1 MGMMATIKTKIA
13 LDMRNS
19 SPWFGEVVIT
29 STKITILGADSKIA
43 EYTGTN
49 LTASGDLITGGV
61 LTGFTQFNNLT
72 AQYQVTGLN
81 ISASAA
87 SSYIRSNNHA
97 ELYKLAF
104 TGNDSLTGSAFNDR
118 LIGFAGNDRLIGGAG
133 ADVLIGGAGND
144 VLDGGIISP
153 IKTGQLTSDG
163 NTADYSDSTSGATIN
178 LATGVALDGLGG
190 TDRLINI
197 NTVIGSAH
205 SDTITG
211 STKMVFE
218 EINGGAGNDVLN
230 GGVMT
235 DTNNQMDSNRVS
247 YINASGSVTVDLSS
261 NTASGADGTDT
272 LSNFN
277 AIRGSSHADN
287 LYGSDR
293 TDFTEQFEGRAGN
306 DVIDG
311 RGGLDLV
318 RYDWDSSGVNVDL
331 VSGIALDGFGGTDT
345 LLNIEGI
352 SGSAY
357 DDILTGG
364 NAANGT
370 SVAEYQSKFE
380 FFRGNGGN
388 DTINGGQGY
397 DRADYT
403 TARTGV
409 VVNLATG
416 RAEDGLGGIDTLI
429 SIEGIRGSAFNDTL
443 TGSDA
448 AFESFEGREGNDT
461 IDGAG
466 GIDRADYNHA
476 IAGVRVDLVT
486 GRAQDGYG
494 GTDTLLNIEDVRGS
508 RFADTITGNS
518 ANNTLNGGA
527 GNDTLIGNAGNDTL
541 IGGAGNDTLIGG
553 VGADVFIFNTA
564 PNSVSNLDRITDFNV
579 ADDTIQLENSVF
591 TALGAATGTLNA
603 TQFKTGSN
611 NNAGDGL
618 DRIIYNQSSGA
629 LFYDADGTGAIA
641 AVQIA
646 LIGNKANLTA
656 EDFVII

>member
-1 MGMMATIKTKIA
+1 M
-13 LDMRNS
+13 L
-19 SPWFGEVVIT
+19 
-29 STKITILGADSKIA
+29 
-43 EYTGTN
+43 
-49 LTASGDLITGGV
+49 
-61 LTGFTQFNNLT
+61 
-72 AQYQVTGLN
+72 
-81 ISASAA
+81 
-87 SSYIRSNNHA
+87 
-97 ELYKLAF
+97 
-104 TGNDSLTGSAFNDR
+104 
-118 LIGFAGNDRLIGGAG
+118 
-133 ADVLIGGAGND
+133 
-144 VLDGGIISP
+144 
-153 IKTGQLTSDG
+153 
-163 NTADYSDSTSGATIN
+163 
-178 LATGVALDGLGG
+178 
-190 TDRLINI
+190 
-197 NTVIGSAH
+197 
-205 SDTITG
+205 
-211 STKMVFE
+211 
-218 EINGGAGNDVLN
+218 
-230 GGVMT
+230 
-235 DTNNQMDSNRVS
+235 
-247 YINASGSVTVDLSS
+247 S
-261 NTASGADGTDT
+261 NTASGAAGTDT

-287 LYGSDR
+287 LYGSNR

-306 DVIDG
+306 DTIDG

-352 SGSAY
+352 SGSAH

-380 FFRGNGGN
+380 WFRGNGGN

-416 RAEDGLGGIDTLI
+416 RAEDGLDGIDTLI

-466 GIDRADYNHA
+466 GVDRADYNHA

-494 GTDTLLNIEDVRGS
+494 GTDTLRNIEDVRGS
-508 RFADTITGNS
+508 RFADTITGNA

-527 GNDTLIGNAGNDTL
+527 GNDTLIGNAGNDIL
-541 IGGAGNDTLIGG
+541 IGGAGNDTLLGG
-553 VGADVFIFNTA
+553 AGADIFIFNTA
-564 PNSVSNLDRITDFNV
+564 PNSTTNLDRITDFNV
-579 ADDTIQLENSVF
+579 ADDTIQLAKSIFTGLGSV
-591 TALGAATGTLNA
+591 TGTLDITMFRSGA
-603 TQFKTGSN
+603 GITA
-611 NNAGDGL
+611 AGDGD
-618 DRIIYNQSSGA
+618 DRLIYNTTSGA
-629 LFYDADGTGAIA
+629 LFYDVDGQGGIN

-646 LIGNKANLTA
+646 LIGNKAGLTNA
-656 EDFVII
+656 DFVII